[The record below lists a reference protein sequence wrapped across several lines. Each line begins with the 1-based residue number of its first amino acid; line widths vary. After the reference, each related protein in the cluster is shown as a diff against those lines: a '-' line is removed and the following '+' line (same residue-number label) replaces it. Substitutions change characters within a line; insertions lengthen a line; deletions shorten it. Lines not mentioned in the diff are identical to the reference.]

1 MMRVMALMVP
11 VLLAGCA
18 TMERP
23 VAARGPCL
31 VDERVKMRFAGVKF
45 RERMR
50 AEIEQAANAAT
61 SRVLRP
67 DDAATMDLRADR
79 LNILLDDGGQIDG
92 LRCG

>member
-1 MMRVMALMVP
+1 MRMMAVVLP
-11 VLLAGCA
+11 VLVAGCA

-23 VAARGPCL
+23 VAAHGPCAM
-31 VDERVKMRFAGVKF
+31 DERVKMRFAGVKF

-50 AEIEQAANAAT
+50 PEIEHAANAAM

-67 DDAATMDLRADR
+67 DDAATMDVRAER

>member
-1 MMRVMALMVP
+1 MRMMAVVLP
-11 VLLAGCA
+11 VLVAGCA

-23 VAARGPCL
+23 VAARGPC
-31 VDERVKMRFAGVKF
+31 VIDERVKMRFAGVKF

-50 AEIEQAANAAT
+50 PEIERATHAAM

-67 DDAATMDLRADR
+67 DDAATMDFRPER

>member
-1 MMRVMALMVP
+1 MIRSLVVMIPMLA
-11 VLLAGCA
+11 AGCA
-18 TMERP
+18 TMQPP
-23 VAARGPCL
+23 VVARGPC
-31 VDERVKMRFAGVKF
+31 VIDERVKMRFAGVKF

-50 AEIEQAANAAT
+50 PEIERAANAAM

-67 DDAATMDLRADR
+67 DDAATMDFRAER